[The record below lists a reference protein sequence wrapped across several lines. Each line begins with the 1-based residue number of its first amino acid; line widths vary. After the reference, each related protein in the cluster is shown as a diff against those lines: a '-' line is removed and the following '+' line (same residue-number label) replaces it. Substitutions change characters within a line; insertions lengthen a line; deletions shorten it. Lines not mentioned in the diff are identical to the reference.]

1 MPDRHVAF
9 YARVSTEGQAR
20 DNTIASQITALRER
34 IAADGRQLEP
44 DDAYVDEGY
53 SGSVLVRPA
62 LERLRDAAAAGRIDQ
77 LYVLAPDRLARRHAH
92 QALLME
98 EFRRAGVEVLF
109 MNRPIG
115 GTAEDDLLLQ
125 MQGVI
130 AEYERSKILERSR
143 RGRRH
148 AARAGLLSAFTTA
161 PFGYRYVPKDQGGGV
176 ARFDVVPEEARFVR
190 LIFAWIGLE
199 RLSLREVCRRL
210 QQAGVPNR
218 RGSGLWYASTL
229 HGMLSN
235 MAYIGR
241 AVYGHSRYLPS
252 RPRLRPLRGHP
263 QPPKR
268 PGMRVAVPREEWIE
282 VPVPALVDPAVFEAA
297 QIQLAENRQRKRD
310 SLRGPRW
317 LLQGLTVC
325 HRCGYAYYGK
335 TAPVSGRDRSKG
347 EYRHYRCTGTD
358 AHRFGGTAICD
369 NHPVRGDHLEQAV
382 WGHVRALLEAPDRLA
397 DEYQRR
403 LKEAYD
409 GRAKSEELAQIV
421 HQIAAL
427 QRGIGRLIDSY
438 AAGVIDRSE
447 FEPRVAGLKTRVAQ
461 LQQRQQDATEAAD
474 AERELILVT
483 SQLEDFATKVR
494 AGLDTLDWLG
504 TRDIIRTLVRRI
516 EIDGDDIEV
525 VFRVPPPSGSAPPP
539 PGPAG
544 GNAPNWQDCTGGRR
558 AHHSPGSAAIDGLN
572 IVYRPRAQTSC
583 RARIDY
589 NDLHPLTPPR
599 RPDRGVVR
607 NYSRTASKV
616 SGLSKAELSASPRV
630 RLAWE
635 GGDGLDRN
643 EQERPAPLRGSE
655 RGGLWPPQRYLGG
668 GDAGD
673 QSTPGTPRAEPLAG
687 GPTRYPRAPGPSAP
701 VQQPPVRGAA
711 PEGSGADRRALQ

>member
-1 MPDRHVAF
+1 
-9 YARVSTEGQAR
+9 
-20 DNTIASQITALRER
+20 
-34 IAADGRQLEP
+34 
-44 DDAYVDEGY
+44 
-53 SGSVLVRPA
+53 
-62 LERLRDAAAAGRIDQ
+62 
-77 LYVLAPDRLARRHAH
+77 
-92 QALLME
+92 ME

-558 AHHSPGSAAIDGLN
+558 SHHRQVQTGNRRRGCAAARTSVG
-572 IVYRPRAQTSC
+572 RPRWK
-583 RARIDY
+583 
-589 NDLHPLTPPR
+589 L
-599 RPDRGVVR
+599 
-607 NYSRTASKV
+607 
-616 SGLSKAELSASPRV
+616 
-630 RLAWE
+630 
-635 GGDGLDRN
+635 
-643 EQERPAPLRGSE
+643 
-655 RGGLWPPQRYLGG
+655 
-668 GDAGD
+668 
-673 QSTPGTPRAEPLAG
+673 
-687 GPTRYPRAPGPSAP
+687 PSM
-701 VQQPPVRGAA
+701 R
-711 PEGSGADRRALQ
+711 

>member
-34 IAADGRQLEP
+34 IAADGGQLEP

-62 LERLRDAAAAGRIDQ
+62 LERLRDVAAAGRIGQ

-109 MNRPIG
+109 LNRPIG

-130 AEYERSKILERSR
+130 AEYERAKILERSR

-176 ARFDVVPEEARFVR
+176 ARFEVVPEEARFVR
-190 LIFAWIGLE
+190 LIFAWVGLE

-218 RGSGLWYASTL
+218 RGNGLWYASTL

-235 MAYIGR
+235 TAYIGR
-241 AVYGHSRYLPS
+241 AVYGHSRYVPS
-252 RPRLRPLRGHP
+252 RPGLRPLRGHP

-268 PGMRVAVPREEWIE
+268 PGTRVAVPREEWIE

-297 QIQLAENRQRKRD
+297 QAQLAENRQRKRD

-335 TAPVSGRDRSKG
+335 AMPTSSRARSKG
-347 EYRHYRCTGTD
+347 EYRQYRCIGTD
-358 AHRFGGTAICD
+358 GYRFGGTAVCD
-369 NHPVRGDHLEQAV
+369 NRSVRSDHLEQAV
-382 WGHVRALLEAPDRLA
+382 WGRVRALLEAPERLA
-397 DEYQRR
+397 GEYQRR
-403 LKEAYD
+403 LKEARE
-409 GRAKSEELAQIV
+409 GSAKSEELAQIER
-421 HQIAAL
+421 QIAAL
-427 QRGIGRLIDSY
+427 QRGISRLIDSY

-447 FEPRVAGLKTRVAQ
+447 FEPRVTGLKARVAQ
-461 LQQRQQDATEAAD
+461 LQDRKMAAAETAE
-474 AERELILVT
+474 AERELTLVIG
-483 SQLEDFATKVR
+483 QLEDFAARVR

-504 TRDIIRTLVRRI
+504 TRDLIRTLVRRI
-516 EIDGDDIEV
+516 EIDGNHIEV
-525 VFRVPPPSGSAPPP
+525 VFRVPPPGSSAPPP

-558 AHHSPGSAAIDGLN
+558 AAF
-572 IVYRPRAQTSC
+572 RW
-583 RARIDY
+583 
-589 NDLHPLTPPR
+589 
-599 RPDRGVVR
+599 
-607 NYSRTASKV
+607 
-616 SGLSKAELSASPRV
+616 SG
-630 RLAWE
+630 
-635 GGDGLDRN
+635 
-643 EQERPAPLRGSE
+643 
-655 RGGLWPPQRYLGG
+655 
-668 GDAGD
+668 
-673 QSTPGTPRAEPLAG
+673 
-687 GPTRYPRAPGPSAP
+687 
-701 VQQPPVRGAA
+701 
-711 PEGSGADRRALQ
+711 